1 MISEPVWN
9 RTSTIPETIF
19 CYDLGI
25 YLTANDCCHEDG
37 CPYAAQC
44 LLINRQCVDT
54 SACVIQ
60 ELRV

>member
-1 MISEPVWN
+1 MISEMVWN

-25 YLTANDCCHEDG
+25 YLTANDCCHEDS

-44 LLINRQCVDT
+44 PLIKRSCVDAH
-54 SACVIQ
+54 ACMIQ
-60 ELRV
+60 EQQV